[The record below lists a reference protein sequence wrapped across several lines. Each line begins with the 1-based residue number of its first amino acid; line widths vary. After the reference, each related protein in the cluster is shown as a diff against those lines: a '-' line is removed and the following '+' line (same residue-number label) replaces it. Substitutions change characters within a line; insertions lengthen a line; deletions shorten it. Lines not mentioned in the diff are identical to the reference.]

1 MKIYFD
7 LCVYNRPF
15 DDQHQPRIVIE
26 SLEFVLLL
34 SRVVLG
40 EITTI
45 NSFILEFENSKN
57 PYIYRKSKI
66 TDILKL
72 ASEYIDYDTN
82 LGNRAKKLEA
92 MGIMPIDALHIA
104 CAERAKA
111 AFFITCDDLLVRKG
125 KSKKDK
131 IGVEILTLIEFFTR
145 EVFNL

>member
-57 PYIYRKSKI
+57 PYIYRRSKI

-72 ASEYIDYDTN
+72 ASEHIDYDPT

-111 AFFITCDDLLVRKG
+111 DFFITCDDLLSRKG